1 MVVDITHRIKYTR
14 CIDSLA
20 MQPIDLRDVS
30 NGDWLAITLTD
41 GETFRGMV
49 VDYEHVQRDVYE
61 QDSVRFAFEGDLWDQ
76 VQDRVDSEVL
86 NVTQRFAR
94 KTGKPKKA
102 VVHGHIM
109 PDETSF
115 EYKKLGEVDS
125 VQEIQEA
132 EV

>member
-1 MVVDITHRIKYTR
+1 
-14 CIDSLA
+14 
-20 MQPIDLRDVS
+20 MQRIDLRDVS

-61 QDSVRFAFEGDLWDQ
+61 QDSVRFAFEGDLWNQ

-94 KTGKPKKA
+94 KTGKPQKA
-102 VVHGHIM
+102 VVHGHTM

-115 EYKKLGEVDS
+115 EYKKLGEIDS
-125 VQEIQEA
+125 VQEIQES